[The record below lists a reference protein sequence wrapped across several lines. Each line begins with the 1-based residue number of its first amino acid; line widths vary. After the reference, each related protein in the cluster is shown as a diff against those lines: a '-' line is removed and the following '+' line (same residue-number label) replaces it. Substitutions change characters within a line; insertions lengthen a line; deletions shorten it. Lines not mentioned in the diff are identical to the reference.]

1 MSTDGLFHRETYASQ
16 MAEQLLNPGPLD
28 ESTRSG
34 VFLSGIRRVGKT
46 TFLRQDLIPALEAR
60 GALVIYVDLWAD
72 PAKSPSAL
80 VNEAVRQTLG
90 QLQTPGSALLKRF
103 RSLRL
108 GAGGFSLGFELDQLG
123 EPGGATLAQAFE
135 ALVGKAKTNVVLII
149 DEVQQTLGTD
159 EGMTLLHALKASR
172 DAVNARPGTPGRFL
186 FIGTGSHKSLLA
198 EMTTRRAQ
206 PFSGALSASYQV
218 LGRDFVQWQ
227 LERIGVQPGLTL
239 PSLDAAWEGFQTLGH
254 RPEELLKALRQ
265 LQQVAG
271 TDADTAWHI
280 ICATLANAAADAEL
294 KAFDDLG
301 DLGKAVFERIAAGDE
316 KGISGVFGA
325 DSLAFYAE
333 RTGSTVD
340 TSQVQKIV
348 DKMVGAH
355 LIIRPSHGVYTIAD
369 PFVRKVWREKLA
381 LIAPASAGKHPSP

>member
-1 MSTDGLFHRETYASQ
+1 MSTDSLFHRETYASQ

-28 ESTRSG
+28 QSTRSG

-72 PAKSPSAL
+72 PGKSPSAL

-90 QLQTPGSALLKRF
+90 QLQTPGSALLKRL

-108 GAGGFSLGFELDQLG
+108 GAAGLSLDLELDRIG
-123 EPGGATLAQAFE
+123 EPGGSTLAQTFE
-135 ALVGKAKTNVVLII
+135 ALVEKTKTNVVLIV

-159 EGMTLLHALKASR
+159 EGQSLLHALKAAR
-172 DAVNARPGTPGRFL
+172 DAVNAKPGTPGRFL

-198 EMTTRRAQ
+198 EMTTRRSQ
-206 PFSGALSASYQV
+206 PFAGALSASYQV
-218 LGRDFVQWQ
+218 LGKDFVKWQ
-227 LERIGVQPGLTL
+227 LERVGAQPGLSL

-265 LQQVAG
+265 LQQVGG
-271 TDADTAWHI
+271 TDTDTAWRI
-280 ICATLANAAADAEL
+280 ICATLAGAAADADL

-301 DLGKAVFERIAAGDE
+301 ELGKAVFERIASGGE
-316 KGISGVFGA
+316 QGISGLFGA
-325 DSLAFYAE
+325 ESLAFYSQ
-333 RTGSTVD
+333 RIGSPVD
-340 TSQVQKIV
+340 ASQVQKIV
-348 DKMVGAH
+348 DKMVGAQ

-369 PFVRKVWREKLA
+369 PFVRQVWREKLA
-381 LIAPASAGKHPSP
+381 LLAPRPKD

>member
-1 MSTDGLFHRETYASQ
+1 MNTDGLFHRETYASQ

-28 ESTRSG
+28 QSTRSG

-72 PAKSPSAL
+72 PGKSPSAL

-90 QLQTPGSALLKRF
+90 QLQTPGSALLKRL

-108 GAGGFSLGFELDQLG
+108 GAAGLSLDLELDRIG
-123 EPGGATLAQAFE
+123 EPGGSTLAQAFE
-135 ALVGKAKTNVVLII
+135 TLVEKAKTNVVLII

-159 EGMTLLHALKASR
+159 EGQSLLHALKAAR
-172 DAVNARPGTPGRFL
+172 DAVNAKPGTPGRFL
-186 FIGTGSHKSLLA
+186 FIGTGSHRSLLA
-198 EMTTRRAQ
+198 EMTTRRSQ
-206 PFSGALSASYQV
+206 PFAGALSASYQV
-218 LGRDFVQWQ
+218 LGKDFVQWQ
-227 LERIGVQPGLTL
+227 LERVGAQPGLTL
-239 PSLDAAWEGFQTLGH
+239 PSLDAAWEGFQALGH

-265 LQQVAG
+265 LQQVGG

-280 ICATLANAAADAEL
+280 ICATLAGAAADADL

-301 DLGKAVFERIAAGDE
+301 ELGKAVFERIASGGE
-316 KGISGVFGA
+316 QGISGLFGA
-325 DSLAFYAE
+325 ESLAFYSQ
-333 RTGSTVD
+333 RIGSTVD
-340 TSQVQKIV
+340 ASQVQKIV
-348 DKMVGAH
+348 DKMVGAQ

-369 PFVRKVWREKLA
+369 PFVRQVWREKLA
-381 LIAPASAGKHPSP
+381 LLAPRPKD

>member
-1 MSTDGLFHRETYASQ
+1 MTTDGLFHRETYASQ

-103 RSLRL
+103 KSLRL
-108 GAGGFSLGFELDQLG
+108 GAAGLSLGFELDKLG
-123 EPGGATLAQAFE
+123 EAGGTTLAQAFA
-135 ALVGKAKTNVVLII
+135 ALVDKAKTHVVLII

-159 EGMTLLHALKASR
+159 EGQSLLHALKASR
-172 DAVNARPGTPGRFL
+172 DAVNARPDTPGRFL

-198 EMTTRRAQ
+198 EMTSRRAQ
-206 PFSGALSASYQV
+206 PFAGALSASYQV
-218 LGRDFVQWQ
+218 LGKDFVQWQ
-227 LERIGVQPGLTL
+227 LDRLTTQPGLTL
-239 PSLDAAWEGFQTLGH
+239 PSPDAAWEGFETLGH

-265 LQQVAG
+265 LQQVSG

-280 ICATLANAAADAEL
+280 ICATLASAAADADL

-301 DLGKAVFERIAAGDE
+301 ELGKAVFERIASGGE
-316 KGISGVFGA
+316 QGISGLFGA
-325 DSLAFYAE
+325 ESLAFYTQ
-333 RTGSTVD
+333 RIGSPVD
-340 TSQVQKIV
+340 SSQVQKIV
-348 DKMVGAH
+348 DKMVNAQ

-369 PFVRKVWREKLA
+369 PFVRKVWQEKQVLLA
-381 LIAPASAGKHPSP
+381 PVPPVKR